1 MFLSKYVLFS
11 NMGISEIQRSANLN
25 NANAT
30 NWDFASQPDNI
41 LFSEKSCMCCVGFI
55 DMVDSTRITAGL
67 TKSQMS
73 KYYSLFINWVNGII
87 RGYGGKVVKN
97 TGDGLLFY

>member
-1 MFLSKYVLFS
+1 M
-11 NMGISEIQRSANLN
+11 SEIQRSANLN
-25 NANAT
+25 IAT

-41 LFSEKSCMCCVGFI
+41 LFSEKSCTCCVGFI

-87 RGYGGKVVKN
+87 RGYGGLYTVSEAK
-97 TGDGLLFY
+97 TIGEYW